1 MFVWLL
7 GAPLGLVCGKGD
19 SDGCVDEAACV
30 GCVRVWGAA
39 VGGMGAI
46 AALEDQLEFLRG
58 SRVGGLLDKV
68 KALQCSIGLEN
79 VYA

>member
-1 MFVWLL
+1 
-7 GAPLGLVCGKGD
+7 
-19 SDGCVDEAACV
+19 
-30 GCVRVWGAA
+30 
-39 VGGMGAI
+39 MGAI